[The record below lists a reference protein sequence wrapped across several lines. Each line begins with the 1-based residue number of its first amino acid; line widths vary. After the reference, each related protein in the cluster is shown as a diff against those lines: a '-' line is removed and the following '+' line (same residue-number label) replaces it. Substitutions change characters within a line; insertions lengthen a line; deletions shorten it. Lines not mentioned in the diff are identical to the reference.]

1 MAPEKIKYK
10 KFIVGK
16 LQANSY
22 ILFTDNL
29 EKCLIIDP
37 GDEAHKLTEFIKNIG
52 LKPAGIILTHGHFDH
67 CAAAK
72 ELKSLY
78 KIPVMIHKDDRDLLT
93 SPLYVELADLL
104 NISIPPKADLLLKDD
119 ETIIEGGIELK
130 VIHTPGHTQGSIC
143 LKSTGNLLFTGD
155 TLFKGSVGRSD
166 LQESDS
172 NKLKKSLN
180 ILKQFP
186 PDTIIL
192 PGHGESSTI
201 KQEIELN
208 SFLKFHG

>member
-16 LQANSY
+16 LQANAY

-29 EKCLIIDP
+29 GKCLIIDP
-37 GDEAHKLTEFIKNIG
+37 GDEAHKLTKFIKNIG

-67 CAAAK
+67 CAVAK

-78 KIPVMIHKDDRDLLT
+78 KIPIMIHKDDRDLLT
-93 SPLYVELADLL
+93 SPLYVELSNLL
-104 NISIPPKADLLLKDD
+104 NISIPSKADLLLKDD

-143 LKSTGNLLFTGD
+143 LKSTGNLLFTI
-155 TLFKGSVGRSD
+155 FKYFKTISPRYNYSAWAWRD
-166 LQESDS
+166 INNKTRNRIES
-172 NKLKKSLN
+172 
-180 ILKQFP
+180 ILKVLVL
-186 PDTIIL
+186 IM
-192 PGHGESSTI
+192 
-201 KQEIELN
+201 EIYV
-208 SFLKFHG
+208 K

>member
-10 KFIVGK
+10 KFAVGE
-16 LQANSY
+16 LQANAY
-22 ILFTDNL
+22 ILFVDNS
-29 EKCLIIDP
+29 ERCLIIDP
-37 GDEAHKLTEFIKNIG
+37 GGEAYKLIKFIKNNC
-52 LKPAGIILTHGHFDH
+52 LEPATIILTHGHLDH
-67 CAAAK
+67 CGAAK

-78 KIPVMIHKDDRDLLT
+78 KIPIMIHKNDKDLLI
-93 SPLYVELADLL
+93 SPLYMELSNLL
-104 NISIPPKADLLLKDD
+104 SIPQPPKADLLLKDD
-119 ETIIEGGIELK
+119 EIIKEGGIELK

-143 LKSTGNLLFTGD
+143 LKSSENLLFTGD
-155 TLFKGSVGRSD
+155 TLFNGSVGRSD
-166 LQESDS
+166 LQESDPY
-172 NKLKKSLN
+172 KLKISLN

-208 SFLKFHG
+208 PFLNF

>member
-16 LQANSY
+16 LQANAY

-29 EKCLIIDP
+29 GKCLIIDP
-37 GDEAHKLTEFIKNIG
+37 GDEAHKLTKFIKNIG

-67 CAAAK
+67 CAVAK

-78 KIPVMIHKDDRDLLT
+78 KIPIMIHKDDRDLLT
-93 SPLYVELADLL
+93 SPLYVELSNLL
-104 NISIPPKADLLLKDD
+104 NISIPSKADLLLKDD

-166 LQESDS
+166 LQESDP

-192 PGHGESSTI
+192 PGHGETSTI
-201 KQEIELN
+201 KQEIESN
-208 SFLKFHG
+208 PFLKF

>member
-1 MAPEKIKYK
+1 MALEKIKFK
-10 KFIVGK
+10 KIIVGE

-22 ILFTDNL
+22 ILFTDNS

-37 GDEAHKLTEFIKNIG
+37 GDEAHKLTKFIKNTG
-52 LKPAGIILTHGHFDH
+52 LNPAGIILTHGHFDH
-67 CAAAK
+67 CAATK

-78 KIPVMIHKDDRDLLT
+78 EIPIMIHKDDRDLLK
-93 SPLYVELADLL
+93 SPLYVELANLL
-104 NISIPPKADLLLKDD
+104 NISIPPEADLLLKDD

-143 LKSTGNLLFTGD
+143 LKSSGNLLFTGD
-155 TLFKGSVGRSD
+155 TLFKGSIGRSD

-208 SFLKFHG
+208 PFLKF

>member
-37 GDEAHKLTEFIKNIG
+37 GDEAHKLTKFIKNIG
-52 LKPAGIILTHGHFDH
+52 LKPAGIILTHGHLDH
-67 CAAAK
+67 CAATK

-78 KIPVMIHKDDRDLLT
+78 KIPIMIHKDDRDLLT
-93 SPLYVELADLL
+93 SPLYVELANLL
-104 NISIPPKADLLLKDD
+104 NISTPPKADLLLKDD

-143 LKSTGNLLFTGD
+143 LKSTRNLLFTGD

-208 SFLKFHG
+208 PFLKF